1 MQKEI
6 GLMIAAILVFGFAG
20 FSPMRTIIVEEP
32 ASAGKEFGTHVNLRN
47 NLNLDVEKVSVRI
60 FIYDLG
66 LSFYSSSFDM
76 DKKDS
81 TGLWVFGDMPSY
93 APAGDY
99 LARVT
104 ASNDNFREVKHVYIA
119 VG

>member
-32 ASAGKEFGTHVNLRN
+32 ASAGKEFSTHVNLRN
-47 NLNLDVEKVSVRI
+47 NLDYDVEDVNVRI

-66 LSFYSSSFDM
+66 LAFYSSSFDM
-76 DKKDS
+76 DKMDG
-81 TGLWVFGDMPSY
+81 TGLWVFGNMPSY
-93 APAGDY
+93 VPAGDY